1 MASLLRFSLTQL
13 LISQLNYMNVFK
25 EYIYY
30 FSLLEA
36 LASFVS
42 AGSSVVSSSES
53 DSIIPT
59 AL

>member
-42 AGSSVVSSSES
+42 EGSSVVSSSES